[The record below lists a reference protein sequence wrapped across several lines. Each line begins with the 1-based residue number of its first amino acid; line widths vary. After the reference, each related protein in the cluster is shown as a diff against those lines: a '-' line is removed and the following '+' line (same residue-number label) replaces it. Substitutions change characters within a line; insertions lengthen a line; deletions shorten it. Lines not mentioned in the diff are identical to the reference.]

1 MQATNS
7 AYDGGHEPDTGQ
19 QRQTNGAD
27 QLPPLPPPPSHDNR
41 SAWPPNMSFASSLQQ
56 GSGFNTTN
64 AGYHKHRP
72 VHPHHNGFGQPK
84 QPRQQNFVDRHELLP
99 DVLRLIDANYR
110 VLVCM
115 RGAPGSGKSYLARA
129 IVDRTMNGNYADH
142 IFTTDDYFV
151 DARTKQYRFDRGRLS
166 EAHDRNQA
174 KVARRAADGWSPI
187 VVDNTSMK
195 VWEMQPYF
203 REAVKHGYLI
213 RILEPNTPWRIAVG
227 KLAQRNSH
235 GVDQEQIAR
244 MLTNYEPAS
253 VQDVLHSMQIFNYDN
268 PEPRLRS
275 RPDIV
280 EVARGVQQHGG
291 DSRPSRFQP
300 RDQRPFYQTERNH
313 AFRAAAAVEVDDI
326 SSKLQEF
333 EPFEQ
338 EWQPF
343 EQETE
348 SFWGTEQA
356 GEPTPKPAPKVAG
369 DTNIA
374 NMYKILQDRRPNEA
388 PPASG
393 KPRSAEPLPLLL
405 RRHKKFCRNESRA
418 FQEVRQICPNI
429 PVRLLWDLFE
439 KCNGD
444 GDWTVDLILNE
455 RESMGIET
463 LDTQEAIDRDNFA
476 CDCDR
481 APVGSGAGSEL
492 SALAAVPPIAADTTK
507 SRIAPSQMAVR
518 RKQQM
523 ADTDHEVRR
532 QINELFVIPDK
543 HYSQHTRKI
552 RDIRYGGAGGTAAV
566 AGADEA
572 GEASGGA
579 GADADDGQDEPG
591 EIIEMDLGI
600 GLVCQL
606 DRSFGSTGLQQ
617 EQLKSLKTTVFMPKT
632 LGQQLYAIWVE
643 SLYNQLEEQRHQ
655 SVKDDEEFAL
665 ELHKQEQTAEAAG
678 PPPLA
683 AIKPPIADIADI
695 ELAWKAYNTNF
706 NEWKQTT
713 PEDLATKL
721 TKDKLFEIFPHV
733 DRQQLLHV
741 FSAYSNNFRSTVDF
755 FKEELKSDV
764 DKNLLTSGQKLLDHV
779 RLEAETVSWMG
790 TTLFWGGFWRK
801 LRIFRGKW

>member
-1 MQATNS
+1 MQASNS
-7 AYDGGHEPDTGQ
+7 AFDGDHEPDTGQ

-27 QLPPLPPPPSHDNR
+27 QTPAPPPPDTR
-41 SAWPPNMSFASSLQQ
+41 SAWPPTMAFASCLQQ

-64 AGYHKHRP
+64 TGYHKHRP
-72 VHPHHNGFGQPK
+72 AHHHNGFGQPK

-99 DVLRLIDANYR
+99 EVLRLIDANYR

-115 RGAPGSGKSYLARA
+115 RGAPGSGKSYLARV

-142 IFTTDDYFV
+142 IFTTDDHFV
-151 DARTKQYRFDRGRLS
+151 DARTKQYRFDRSRLS
-166 EAHDRNQA
+166 EAHERNQA
-174 KVARRAADGWSPI
+174 RVARRAADGWSPI
-187 VVDNTSMK
+187 VVDNTNMK

-268 PEPRLRS
+268 PEPRLRH

-280 EVARGVQQHGG
+280 EVARGGA

-300 RDQRPFYQTERNH
+300 RDPQRPFYQTDRNH
-313 AFRAAAAVEVDDI
+313 AFRPAAVEVDDI
-326 SSKLQEF
+326 AGKLQECD
-333 EPFEQ
+333 PFDQ

-348 SFWGTEQA
+348 AFWGTEPQQA
-356 GEPTPKPAPKVAG
+356 AEPTVWPAPPKVAG

-388 PPASG
+388 PPGSG
-393 KPRSAEPLPLLL
+393 KSRSAELLL
-405 RRHKKFCRNESRA
+405 RRHKKFCRNENQA

-463 LDTQEAIDRDNFA
+463 LDTQEQIDRDNFA

-481 APVGSGAGSEL
+481 AMGGAGAGSEQ
-492 SALAAVPPIAADTTK
+492 SALAAAPPIAADTTK
-507 SRIAPSQMAVR
+507 SRIAPSQPVR
-518 RKQQM
+518 RKQQL
-523 ADTDHEVRR
+523 ADPDHEVRR
-532 QINELFVIPDK
+532 QINGLFVIPDK

-552 RDIRYGGAGGTAAV
+552 RDIRYGAGGAAA
-566 AGADEA
+566 AGADEV

-579 GADADDGQDEPG
+579 DADDGGQEEPD

-617 EQLKSLKTTVFMPKT
+617 DQLKSLKTTVFMPKT

-655 SVKDDEEFAL
+655 SVKDDEEFAK

-678 PPPLA
+678 PPLA
-683 AIKPPIADIADI
+683 AIRPPIADIADI

-779 RLEAETVSWMG
+779 RLEAETVS
-790 TTLFWGGFWRK
+790 
-801 LRIFRGKW
+801 